1 MESSTTFGNKLK
13 VLEKALVGF
22 SKLIQLPLGGLN
34 EVHLDGIKNG
44 QIQKFEY
51 TIELLWK
58 TSRAFLS
65 EIHGL
70 PVWGPRDTFREMLA
84 LN

>member
-1 MESSTTFGNKLK
+1 MESSTTFENKLK

-51 TIELLWK
+51 TIELLW
-58 TSRAFLS
+58 
-65 EIHGL
+65 
-70 PVWGPRDTFREMLA
+70 
-84 LN
+84 